1 MATMN
6 WDNVNRQQRLAKWI
20 TQNDLSPNWWEQ
32 DQVELSAIEH
42 WVKRQSATIVRRI
55 SNNHQKTNLQ
65 IILGSLDQAI
75 QQGDETSMKLY
86 AQKALNEDTLRNSA
100 TQEERANL
108 TLLVQMVI
116 CLIE

>member
-20 TQNDLSPNWWEQ
+20 AQNDLSPNWWEQ
-32 DQVELSAIEH
+32 DQVELSAIEL

-65 IILGSLDQAI
+65 SILGSLDLAI
-75 QQGDETSMKLY
+75 QQGDETGMKLY